1 MQQSQRSDV
10 PSPGS
15 DGLLRLRVDLFD
27 RRMKA
32 RGITTVADQARE
44 AGVGRATLFRIRA
57 GACRMSAR
65 TAIKLVNASG
75 SSLDK
80 LFERVAS

>member
-1 MQQSQRSDV
+1 M
-10 PSPGS
+10 
-15 DGLLRLRVDLFD
+15 
-27 RRMKA
+27 A
-32 RGITTVADQARE
+32 EQARE
-44 AGVGRATLFRIRA
+44 AGIGRATLFRIRA